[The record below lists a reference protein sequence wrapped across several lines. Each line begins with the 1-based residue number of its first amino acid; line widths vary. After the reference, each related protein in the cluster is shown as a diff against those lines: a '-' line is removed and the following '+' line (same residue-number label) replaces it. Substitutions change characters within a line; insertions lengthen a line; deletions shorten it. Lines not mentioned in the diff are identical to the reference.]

1 LPAKSKQAGNPARFP
16 FARQRIVVPLVAMN
30 LGAIIEG
37 LLGYLILVILLTFHE
52 FAHAW
57 TASKFGDDTARLQ
70 GRVSLNPLVHMD
82 LLGTVVLPLLVIFL
96 SAAGSGLA
104 NFIIGWGKPVPVDPR
119 NFRARRWADTVVS
132 VAGPAMNFALAVGVI
147 GLAKVFAIANLELMV
162 GVAELM
168 AIISLLLCFFNLLPI
183 PPLDGSH
190 VLKNLT
196 GMSDVT
202 YFRLSQLGFILV
214 ILVLQIPM
222 VRWLLNFA
230 TKFTFVALERMVG
243 LI

>member
-1 LPAKSKQAGNPARFP
+1 
-16 FARQRIVVPLVAMN
+16 
-30 LGAIIEG
+30 
-37 LLGYLILVILLTFHE
+37 
-52 FAHAW
+52 
-57 TASKFGDDTARLQ
+57 
-70 GRVSLNPLVHMD
+70 
-82 LLGTVVLPLLVIFL
+82 
-96 SAAGSGLA
+96 
-104 NFIIGWGKPVPVDPR
+104 
-119 NFRARRWADTVVS
+119 
-132 VAGPAMNFALAVGVI
+132 
-147 GLAKVFAIANLELMV
+147 LAKVFAIANLELMV